1 MKAAMVMA
9 HTKTVVM
16 HNLHGPGVIKTITIK
31 QLGVT
36 SMFRVELQVN
46 KTKVMAV
53 VDTETEVTTIS
64 DKLYES
70 LPSKPKSKR
79 HTMMHGAGRDMKMKT
94 FIIGPVNIGIG
105 SRIYPSDI
113 YVVPIDDDMLLG
125 LDVLYKYIVILDCSK
140 NKFVINGEN
149 LPMDYGKAKNVPE
162 MSKVTVPGK
171 TVIPLNSVIHING
184 KMSSQIE
191 NYFIEPDSD
200 IPVMIPMHMYANQ
213 PNPRLC
219 LVNASDRYYTIR
231 KDTVVGEAVSADPVE
246 LYQKAQQDDR
256 GESTALT
263 PSLELLVDKA
273 GKQLANDHKEALE
286 KL

>member
-1 MKAAMVMA
+1 M
-9 HTKTVVM
+9 
-16 HNLHGPGVIKTITIK
+16 L
-31 QLGVT
+31 
-36 SMFRVELQVN
+36 RVELQVN

-53 VDTETEVTTIS
+53 VDTEAEVTTIS

-79 HTMMHGAGRDMKMKT
+79 HIMMHGAGIDMKMKT

-125 LDVLYKYIVILDCSK
+125 LDFLYKYIVILDCSK
-140 NKFVINGEN
+140 NKFVINGET

-171 TVIPLNSVIHING
+171 TVIPPNSVIHING

-191 NYFIEPDSD
+191 NYFIVPDSD
-200 IPVMIPMHMYANQ
+200 IPVMIPMYMYANQ
-213 PNPRLC
+213 TNPRLC

-231 KDTVVGEAVSADPVE
+231 KDTVMGEAVSADPVE

-273 GKQLANDHKEALE
+273 GKQLANDPKEALE

>member
-1 MKAAMVMA
+1 MA

-16 HNLHGPGVIKTITIK
+16 HNLHGPGVIKTIAIK

>member
-125 LDVLYKYIVILDCSK
+125 LDFLYKYIVILDCSK

>member
-1 MKAAMVMA
+1 MA
-9 HTKTVVM
+9 
-16 HNLHGPGVIKTITIK
+16 
-31 QLGVT
+31 
-36 SMFRVELQVN
+36 
-46 KTKVMAV
+46 
-53 VDTETEVTTIS
+53 
-64 DKLYES
+64 
-70 LPSKPKSKR
+70 KPKSIEEVIDKIKWYDHTTKAMFGKTVLKR
-79 HTMMHGAGRDMKMKT
+79 E
-94 FIIGPVNIGIG
+94 FF
-105 SRIYPSDI
+105 SES
-113 YVVPIDDDMLLG
+113 
-125 LDVLYKYIVILDCSK
+125 
-140 NKFVINGEN
+140 
-149 LPMDYGKAKNVPE
+149 E

-213 PNPRLC
+213 TNPRLC

-273 GKQLANDHKEALE
+273 GKQLANDHKEALK

>member
-1 MKAAMVMA
+1 MA

-125 LDVLYKYIVILDCSK
+125 LDFLYKYIVILDCSK

>member
-246 LYQKAQQDDR
+246 LYQTAQQDDR